1 MSAFLFTESRKE
13 FQTIKINEISVIL
26 SLLVVCHYKFCCTT
40 FYDVRSFF
48 TGIKIEIVKRIVNF

>member
-1 MSAFLFTESRKE
+1 MSAFLFTESKKE

-26 SLLVVCHYKFCCTT
+26 LLLVACHYKFWCTT
-40 FYDVRSFF
+40 FNDVRSFF